1 MGWERGWQT
10 TVPGQ
15 VNRFRVKYFSVYL
28 INITYYN
35 YSTVVLTVDEY
46 NIFKFK
52 PFENT
57 TYQNDPDENNN
68 LRTANVKEFL

>member
-57 TYQNDPDENNN
+57 TCQNDPDENNN
-68 LRTANVKEFL
+68 LKTANVKEFL